1 MKKDK
6 LKKYHNFIKNSKVY
20 MCFVSNNF
28 LDVVFDLLSYTF
40 GNCFYILEIKNVR
53 DVYMRYQEEIPI
65 FFIDNHINE
74 TIFMNK
80 TIYSAIENNELSNDF
95 QYFHYAFLFKCLVYT
110 EKSESAID
118 ADFSD
123 LLYLL
128 NPYIFGKFGIYNA
141 PYVRNR
147 KGYVKW
153 LQDYYIL
160 KEIKS
165 FKNNRIAFMPGYMG
179 NGEALIGLPII
190 NEFVNRNKET
200 DIYIYSWSRNIYDI
214 LKKCFPECQHKHA
227 IKNEKLST
235 YLENIFDKYEY
246 QTIYSQFAKTREF
259 NRNKHRIDV
268 FAGICDIHENIALI
282 INRFDMKKIMSPIY
296 NMDMVNL
303 FNSMRER
310 KYRYIIATQFFTN
323 TSKERCLDIHLIHK
337 LAKLCIELNIGI
349 ANLSVPNENL
359 NELSSVSLLD
369 NFNDFSKFSLLDLSY
384 VIEQSDIYL
393 GIDSSFGHLAGLL
406 NKPSITLW
414 LNDSPSIFQ
423 SFPIS
428 YRVIR
433 NNYSFCLKNKGDD
446 CIDIILKKIN
456 EIWGGEYILKK
467 EFITYNDSVNM
478 VDSAEI

>member
-160 KEIKS
+160 KEINS
-165 FKNNRIAFMPGYMG
+165 N
-179 NGEALIGLPII
+179 
-190 NEFVNRNKET
+190 
-200 DIYIYSWSRNIYDI
+200 
-214 LKKCFPECQHKHA
+214 FP
-227 IKNEKLST
+227 
-235 YLENIFDKYEY
+235 
-246 QTIYSQFAKTREF
+246 
-259 NRNKHRIDV
+259 
-268 FAGICDIHENIALI
+268 
-282 INRFDMKKIMSPIY
+282 
-296 NMDMVNL
+296 
-303 FNSMRER
+303 
-310 KYRYIIATQFFTN
+310 
-323 TSKERCLDIHLIHK
+323 
-337 LAKLCIELNIGI
+337 
-349 ANLSVPNENL
+349 
-359 NELSSVSLLD
+359 
-369 NFNDFSKFSLLDLSY
+369 
-384 VIEQSDIYL
+384 
-393 GIDSSFGHLAGLL
+393 
-406 NKPSITLW
+406 
-414 LNDSPSIFQ
+414 
-423 SFPIS
+423 
-428 YRVIR
+428 
-433 NNYSFCLKNKGDD
+433 
-446 CIDIILKKIN
+446 
-456 EIWGGEYILKK
+456 
-467 EFITYNDSVNM
+467 
-478 VDSAEI
+478 